1 MEQERQTLMGAFQRT
16 HGSPQS
22 IRQTMTM
29 MAPKMK
35 QHLES
40 MGPQSDVKTEQARLM
55 MLEAFQHP
63 PGIQTEYTFEEGFL
77 SH

>member
-40 MGPQSDVKTEQARLM
+40 MGPQSDVKKEQASLM

-63 PGIQTEYTFEEGFL
+63 PGVQTEYTL
-77 SH
+77 KRVS

>member
-40 MGPQSDVKTEQARLM
+40 MGSQSDVEEGTGTPDDAGSVS
-55 MLEAFQHP
+55 ASSGSTNGVH
-63 PGIQTEYTFEEGFL
+63 FEEGFL
-77 SH
+77 SY